1 MSAKPLKSESKKDSP
16 KCTFCEY
23 NGIVYNPF
31 YIKGENPLIPCEKCV
46 TPHCK
51 CNGVEPYY
59 YHEDNQIKDCPCRS
73 ARLRIIKIESI
84 YRNSGIDKYFRWK
97 FFGDY
102 DAKRNKMSNEAKN
115 YAYDLVMNFPKVN
128 KGLYL
133 WGTTGTGKTL
143 LSIIILTE
151 LITRYGVDGK
161 FIKVSR
167 NYLNKLK
174 DTFNISSDNFGQTSQ
189 IERELAEVNV
199 LVIDDFG
206 VQRDST
212 WEQET
217 LYNLIDARYEAQKF
231 TLFTS
236 NINSYDAL
244 DKLSSGRVLSR
255 IKEMCEI
262 MELSGNDY
270 RAEI

>member
-1 MSAKPLKSESKKDSP
+1 MSTKPNSKNDSP

-31 YIKGENPLIPCEKCV
+31 YIQGENPLIPCEKCIA
-46 TPHCK
+46 PYCK

-59 YHEDNQIKDCPCRS
+59 YHEDNQIKDCPCR
-73 ARLRIIKIESI
+73 AVRLRIVKIESI
-84 YRNSGIDKYFRWK
+84 YNNSGIDKYFRWK

-102 DAKRNKMSNEAKN
+102 DAKRSKMANEAKK
-115 YAYDLVMNFPKVN
+115 YAYDLVMNFPKVG

-133 WGTTGTGKTL
+133 WGTPGTGKTL
-143 LSIIILTE
+143 LSVIILTE
-151 LITRYGVDGK
+151 LITRYGIDGK

-189 IERELAEVNV
+189 IERELVEASV

-206 VQRDST
+206 VHRDT
-212 WEQET
+212 AWEQET
-217 LYNLIDARYEAQKF
+217 IYNLIDARYEAQKF

-236 NINSYDAL
+236 NNNPNDAL
-244 DKLSSGRVLSR
+244 DKLSAGRVLSR
-255 IKEMCEI
+255 IKEMCKI
-262 MELSGNDY
+262 MELSGDDY